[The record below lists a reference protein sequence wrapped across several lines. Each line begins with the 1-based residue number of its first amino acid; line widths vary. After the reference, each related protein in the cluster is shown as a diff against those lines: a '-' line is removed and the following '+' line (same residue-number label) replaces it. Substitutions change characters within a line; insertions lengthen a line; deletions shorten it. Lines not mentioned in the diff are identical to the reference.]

1 MSDQKNA
8 SFLHYL
14 RTFFK
19 ECDSCENG
27 YGTPRKKRNSDET
40 QTRLPLDN
48 SSTAT
53 TMITDDDE
61 QLSHHSNKRRCING
75 QY

>member
-19 ECDSCENG
+19 ECDSCEND
-27 YGTPRKKRNSDET
+27 YGTPIKKRSSDET
-40 QTRLPLDN
+40 SLENN
-48 SSTAT
+48 SAT
-53 TMITDDDE
+53 SAMIADDYV
-61 QLSHHSNKRRCING
+61 QQSSHQSNKRRCIND

>member
-27 YGTPRKKRNSDET
+27 CGTPMKKRGSDET
-40 QTRLPLDN
+40 SLDN
-48 SSTAT
+48 NDSAT
-53 TMITDDDE
+53 SPMIADNNVQ
-61 QLSHHSNKRRCING
+61 QLSHHSNKRRCIND